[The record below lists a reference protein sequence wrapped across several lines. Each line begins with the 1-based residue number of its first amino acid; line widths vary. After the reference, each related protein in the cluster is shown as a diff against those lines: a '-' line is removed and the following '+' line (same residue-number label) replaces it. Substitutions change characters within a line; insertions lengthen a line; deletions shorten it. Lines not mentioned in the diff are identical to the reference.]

1 MFYEITCL
9 LGSFIIITNSLRS
22 NSVIIMNYA
31 VRISLRT
38 SRNSCRVLLHTV
50 LFHCCLY
57 RFLRGFTAARGLLF
71 YNGNWAAV
79 GEYFSVGT
87 NQYSE
92 CFTWNILLWVIR
104 NIYLSREDSHR
115 FQVMS
120 NSKFVSVKVQCS
132 AWILVICYK
141 NIVKSAVC
149 IAVYSCKRRRYY
161 NTAIL
166 SSSDSWTDVENPG
179 EIPLRGLL

>member
-1 MFYEITCL
+1 MFYETTCL

-31 VRISLRT
+31 VRTSLRT

-104 NIYLSREDSHR
+104 IIYLSREDSHL
-115 FQVMS
+115 FQVVS
-120 NSKFVSVKVQCS
+120 NSKFVSVKVQYS
-132 AWILVICYK
+132 VWILVIWYK
-141 NIVKSAVC
+141 NMAKSAVLLY
-149 IAVYSCKRRRYY
+149 IDVKGGSGG
-161 NTAIL
+161 AI
-166 SSSDSWTDVENPG
+166 
-179 EIPLRGLL
+179 